1 VRLLAVLTSALL
13 AVALAGCS
21 TRSQRLYHRAE
32 AFLAQGQFKLAADEY
47 ERLVAENPRDPL
59 GDDALYKVA
68 YIYAEEMD
76 KPALALTRYRQLA
89 DRYPS
94 SSYADDALMRIASI
108 QRAVLHDPEA
118 VKQTCEEISHRFS
131 GRAQLRARAALEVA
145 RAQFDC
151 EQYKQAAASANHLME
166 QFPEQTRQ
174 CAQAAFLVARATE
187 SMGGDPGKAADLYRK
202 VVAEYPDTHSAALAK
217 SRAGWLLFGVSEQEK
232 QQQQEEQKRKSRIIQ
247 GVPAHGAGADTGQL
261 QALSVL
267 RSALAHRG
275 EARTLDELVAL
286 SGVAFQFVFD
296 PAQPTLGMGIF
307 PDNPFETVAGRLG
320 FACNVWSSPGAEQAF
335 ASVHQALLQGHP
347 VIVLY
352 DAAPSK
358 WLLVTGYEVAD
369 GRVHFLPPGQDSYA
383 TESRETFL
391 ARWASS
397 SREGTA
403 LPAPG
408 QFYQFSLGARPRTP
422 PEQTVVSETLQR
434 AADIM
439 GRRELSGVLAGQAAY
454 EKLAQHLEQCAA
466 ADAGVRRQQ
475 ALAWAQHALPACTSA
490 REAGTA
496 YLRHAAEV
504 RSGAAGRLG
513 ELARRHAELV
523 AETRLLRK
531 NIQEAAAHQDQ
542 AGDRWQAASAQVR
555 YVAALETRI
564 AEQLSAVLQTL
575 SAGGG

>member
-1 VRLLAVLTSALL
+1 MRSLAVLTSALL

-47 ERLVAENPRDPL
+47 ERLVTENPRDPL

-68 YIYAEEMD
+68 YVYAEEMD
-76 KPALALTRYRQLA
+76 RPALALTRYRQLA

-94 SSYADDALMRIASI
+94 SPYADDALMRIASI
-108 QRAVLHDPEA
+108 QRTVLHDPEA

-131 GRAQLRARAALEVA
+131 GRARLRARAALEVA

-151 EQYKQAAASANHLME
+151 EQYKEAAASANHLIE
-166 QFPEQTRQ
+166 QFPKQTRQ
-174 CAQAAFLVARATE
+174 CAQAAFLAARATE
-187 SMGGDPGKAADLYRK
+187 STGADPEKAADLYRK
-202 VVAEYPDTHSAALAK
+202 VLADYPDTHSAVLAK
-217 SRAGWLLFGVSEQEK
+217 SRAGLLLFGVSEHEK
-232 QQQQEEQKRKSRIIQ
+232 QRQQEEQKRKSRVIQ
-247 GVPAHGAGADTGQL
+247 GVPPHGAGADTGQL

-275 EARTLDELVAL
+275 EARTLDEMVAL
-286 SGVAFQFVFD
+286 SGVAFQFLFD
-296 PAQPTLGMGIF
+296 PTRPTLGMGMF

-320 FACNVWSSPGAEQAF
+320 FACNTWSSAGAEQGF
-335 ASVHQALLQGHP
+335 GSVHQALLQGYP
-347 VIVLY
+347 VIVLC

-358 WLLVTGYEVAD
+358 WVLVTGYQVAD
-369 GRVHFLPPGQDSYA
+369 ERVHFLPPGEEGYA

-397 SREGTA
+397 SREGTV
-403 LPAPG
+403 LPVAG
-408 QFYQFSLGARPRTP
+408 QFYQFSLGARLRTP
-422 PEQTVVSETLQR
+422 PEQSVVSETLQR
-434 AADIM
+434 AVDIM
-439 GRRELSGVLAGQAAY
+439 RRRELTGVPAGPAAY
-454 EKLAQHLEQCAA
+454 ERLAQHLEQCAG

-475 ALAWAQHALPACTSA
+475 ALTWAQHALPACVRA
-490 REAGTA
+490 REAGTG

-504 RSGAAGRLG
+504 WSGAGGRLG
-513 ELARRHAELV
+513 ELAQRHAELV
-523 AETRLLRK
+523 AETSLLRK

-542 AGDRWQAASAQVR
+542 AGDKWQAASAQVR
-555 YVAALETRI
+555 YVAALEMRV